1 MLYRKLTAILAV
13 VIISIS
19 FLPTSLAQS
28 PKSMSFEY
36 YLRGVEAAEWISSF
50 AITPPEAGWG
60 IPYHNSSAW
69 GLDPFWYDNATIM
82 GGAAGITAGEKQNMA
97 FLIGGHDSGLAAQA
111 LLRSYLFTKDPA
123 YLARFTI
130 YLDYFRRAQMPSP
143 HVAVRAIS
151 NVTVGNLTFLIDNS
165 GYFAEQS
172 NVLAGKDGIYG
183 TQDDNVVLV
192 SSFPSPEHGN
202 PIAKAIILY
211 YDITGDKSVLPLLT
225 KYAEWL
231 LRIQVKSG
239 NYSGAFPVTPQSYIQ
254 RRWLPRMFETTES
267 ATVLLEMHR
276 ITENATYLRAA
287 ENAAKLMLR
296 LQYDPTK
303 TNDTKIDGSLPYIWA
318 GTRFNPDPLTN
329 HAGYSLSA
337 WILAHQFTGN
347 STYLYGQG
355 GTKERPTGGAAKYA
369 EWLLSWQ
376 TTSSLLPWG
385 DHSYSNDTNAI
396 GGFYYAYNVTGR
408 NREGFAKAQ
417 AVWSAAGAIS
427 PLLQFSEITGLS
439 KYRES
444 AKLAAEWLAK
454 MRYDD
459 AEHRQVQGL
468 TIFKTYRGS
477 WWGLYP
483 QSYMP
488 DAKETQILKDYVQKG
503 SVNITAISKP
513 DASKTWFER
522 TFSIDFNI
530 ELFKTASKGIKYMK
544 MMWSWWPD
552 LGFEPRYGGDVARG
566 YFDMAN
572 YLHASDLILE
582 TGEERA
588 SIKTV
593 LAQVSRFGS
602 EIRDAIAMLA
612 EADSYYS
619 KGVEHFQ
626 QGRWELSVQNIFSAK
641 DFATEGMKAL
651 NTATKN
657 SIERVSTEANLLGE
671 YSWFSPQARTSYSN
685 ALTSIQTAERALNQG
700 NALNALES
708 ASVASRLLS
717 SALQVDAQERL
728 NLLARTRN
736 ELNETSLQL
745 ANTRNQ
751 LTDVSSQLNIARN
764 QMQETNSVLQNTR
777 EALANT
783 NRDLENTK
791 AVLDATRRDATI
803 TKASLEQT
811 ANTLKLEQERTTLL
825 MQELNSTEAALQ
837 QSNKDINAVLQLLQQ
852 TQIGVII
859 TFLLII
865 PLTLAMKRRR

>member
-1 MLYRKLTAILAV
+1 MPYRKVAAILVV
-13 VIISIS
+13 VIVGIS
-19 FLPTSLAQS
+19 FLPSSLAQS
-28 PKSMSFEY
+28 PRSMSVEY

-82 GGAAGITAGEKQNMA
+82 GGSPGIPAGERQNTA
-97 FLIGGHDSGLAAQA
+97 FMIGGHDSGLAAQA
-111 LLRSYLFTKDPA
+111 LLRSYLFTKDPS
-123 YLARFTI
+123 YLARFNI

-143 HVAVRAIS
+143 YVAVRAVS
-151 NVTVGNLTFLIDNS
+151 NVTVGNSTILIDNS
-165 GYFAEQS
+165 GFFAEQS

-183 TQDDNVVLV
+183 TRDDNVVLV

-202 PIAKAIILY
+202 PIAKAIMLY

-225 KYAEWL
+225 KYVEWL
-231 LRIQVKSG
+231 LRIQVKGG

-267 ATVLLEMHR
+267 ATVLLEMYR
-276 ITENATYLRAA
+276 IMKNVTYLRAA

-296 LQYDPTK
+296 LQYNPIN

-318 GTRFNPDPLTN
+318 GTRFQRDPLTN

-337 WILAHQFTGN
+337 WILTCQFTGN

-355 GTKERPTGGAAKYA
+355 GTKERPTGGATKYA

-376 TTSSLLPWG
+376 TTPSSLQWG

-408 NREGFAKAQ
+408 SREGLAKAQ

-427 PLLQFSEITGLS
+427 PLLQLSEITGIG

-454 MRYDD
+454 MKYDD
-459 AEHRQVQGL
+459 IEHRQVQGL
-468 TIFKTYRGS
+468 TIFKAYRGS

-483 QSYMP
+483 QTYMP
-488 DAKETQILKDYVQKG
+488 DAKEIQILKDYVQKG
-503 SVNITAISKP
+503 SSNITTISRP

-522 TFSIDFNI
+522 AFNIDFNI
-530 ELFKTASKGIKYMK
+530 ELFKMASKGIKYMK
-544 MMWSWWPD
+544 MTWSWWPD

-572 YLHASDLILE
+572 YLEASDL
-582 TGEERA
+582 TQTTAEERS
-588 SIKTV
+588 SIKSI
-593 LAQVSRFGS
+593 LAQAPRFGS
-602 EIRDAIAMLA
+602 EIREATALLT

-619 KGVEHFQ
+619 RGVEHFQ
-626 QGRWELSVQNIFSAK
+626 QGRWELSVQNTLLAK
-641 DFATEGMKAL
+641 DFAAEGMKAL
-651 NTATKN
+651 NSAAKN
-657 SIERVSTEANLLGE
+657 SLERISSEASLLGE
-671 YSWFSPQARTSYSN
+671 YSWFSPQARTAFSN
-685 ALTSIQTAERALNQG
+685 ALTSIQTAERTLNQG

-708 ASVASRLLS
+708 VSAASRLLS

-728 NLLARTRN
+728 NLLARTRS
-736 ELNETSLQL
+736 EIDETRLQL

-751 LTDVSSQLNIARN
+751 LTDVSSQLSLARN
-764 QMQETNSVLQNTR
+764 QIQETNSALQNTK
-777 EALANT
+777 ETLANT
-783 NRDLENTK
+783 NKDLETTR
-791 AVLDATRRDATI
+791 AVLIAARRDANS
-803 TKASLEQT
+803 TKVSLEQT
-811 ANTLKLEQERTTLL
+811 INALKLEQERTALL
-825 MQELNSTEAALQ
+825 MQELNSTRTAVQ
-837 QSNKDINAVLQLLQQ
+837 QNNRDISAVLQLLQQ

-865 PLTLAMKRRR
+865 PLTLTMRRRR